1 MSYYVDN
8 VIDLST
14 NELICSDYV
23 FKESK
28 IFKGMGLK
36 KGNVVEMNAI
46 ITKKDR
52 EIKISYPSD
61 VKKVDSIE

>member
-36 KGNVVEMNAI
+36 MGDIIEMSAI
-46 ITKKDR
+46 VTEKEGK
-52 EIKISYPSD
+52 IKIAYPSE
-61 VKKVDSIE
+61 VKKVD